1 VDAYGKGVAELTEN
15 EKQTV
20 SALATLAAGLAG
32 GLVGGDTASA
42 VSGAQA
48 GKVTV
53 ENNWL
58 SVDEAERKKALELKR
73 DILKE
78 PLTLAEEK
86 ELAGIKQI
94 DKDRDQA
101 IKDACAQG
109 NKGSAA
115 CGGLVNE
122 AKSAL
127 AKYGDNVTYSL
138 IYRDLYPQDEAN
150 IESILKGLDPDS
162 ITRDVVIKGIVDA
175 NGGKLSWSDVET
187 RYDAM
192 TISVEIVRALVGG
205 KGKAPDRLEMAGK
218 VAHVNPDTKIATGQ
232 TVGAFEKS
240 LASLP
245 PEERVAIVKQAA
257 PKAAAEHGMVKDN
270 LLTKKNGGRDV
281 YRGQDGNL
289 YALDTQHGRFEVVSP
304 KGKHLG
310 EVDFSMQKIP
320 NSIDKSGGHDL
331 KVK

>member
-1 VDAYGKGVAELTEN
+1 M
-15 EKQTV
+15 
-20 SALATLAAGLAG
+20 
-32 GLVGGDTASA
+32 
-42 VSGAQA
+42 
-48 GKVTV
+48 
-53 ENNWL
+53 
-58 SVDEAERKKALELKR
+58 DEAERKKTLEQKR

-78 PLTLAEEK
+78 PLTPVEEK
-86 ELAGIKQI
+86 ELAGIKQT

-101 IKDACAQG
+101 IKDACTQG
-109 NKGSAA
+109 NKGSLA
-115 CGGLVNE
+115 CSGLVNE
-122 AKSAL
+122 AQSAL

-205 KGKAPDRLEMAGK
+205 KGKAPEKLEMVGK
-218 VAHVNPDTKIATGQ
+218 IPHVNPNTTIATGQ
-232 TVGAFEKS
+232 TVGTFEKS

-245 PEERVAIVKQAA
+245 PRERVAIVKQAA

-310 EVDFSMQKIP
+310 EVDFAMQKIP